1 MLTREEASAFSRD
14 VSLLYRMIPY
24 KTTIQNE
31 IWLHLTMSERLDI
44 QNFVKKNNSVIDKL
58 AKIAYKYYTE
68 SPDKETLFCLSMTIA
83 TIIKEYEW
91 GTEFL
96 SADGI
101 CKLAQRIYSNK
112 TIF

>member
-1 MLTREEASAFSRD
+1 MLTREEASAFLRN

-31 IWLHLTMSERLDI
+31 IWSHLTMSERLDI
-44 QNFVKKNNSVIDKL
+44 QNSVKNDSVIDKL

-101 CKLAQRIYSNK
+101 CKLAQRIHSNK
-112 TIF
+112 INF